1 MASEA
6 RLTLLG
12 PGSLVPPGLVFSR
25 GDAAT
30 LAFTYFTAGLAV
42 SVLHVTQGTDP
53 LVVIAAAFIVNSAT
67 STLAFAAVATTGG
80 STLAG
85 VLSGWLVATRFGLF
99 TAALAPRLWPSR
111 WQRAAASH
119 LAFDP
124 SVTLALREEAD
135 EDARRAFLAA
145 GLWLCIP
152 WWVSAVVGVLI
163 AERLGDTDAL
173 GLDVVLPALLLAII
187 WPQLRHSSGR
197 VVAGAAAVIALALVG
212 FTPGG
217 VPELIAGGAALL
229 ALREPR
235 PAPVS
240 LDDTEPSC

>member
-1 MASEA
+1 VID
-6 RLTLLG
+6 R
-12 PGSLVPPGLVFSR
+12 LVPSGLRFSN

-30 LAFTYFTAGLAV
+30 LAVTYFTAGLAV

-80 STLAG
+80 STAAG

-99 TAALAPRLWPSR
+99 AAALGPSLWPQR
-111 WQRAAASH
+111 WRRAVSAH

-124 SVTLALREEAD
+124 SVALALREQD
-135 EDARRAFLAA
+135 DSDTRRAFVAA

-152 WWVSAVVGVLI
+152 WWTSAVVGALV
-163 AERLGDTDAL
+163 ADRLGDTDAL
-173 GLDVVLPALLLAII
+173 GFDVILPALLLAIV
-187 WPQLRHSSGR
+187 WPQLRDR
-197 VVAGAAAVIALALVG
+197 TGALVAAVSVFIALGLVG

-217 VPELIAGGAALL
+217 VPELVAGSAALL
-229 ALREPR
+229 ALTARP
-235 PAPVS
+235 PAPQ
-240 LDDTEPSC
+240 PSISPDEGATSC